1 MIFKKKKA
9 MNDKELENQATADDN
24 LTQQDEV
31 TAQNNEPAI
40 EAPESISE
48 VDQLRIELS
57 NSKDQYLRLVAEFDN
72 FRKRNAKERVELI
85 QTAGKDLIQSLLA
98 VMDDSDRAFKTL
110 ETATDINAVKEGMN
124 LVLSKLTNIL
134 NQKGLKEMESPI
146 GKEFDA
152 ELHEAI
158 TEIPAPSEDMQG
170 KVVDVMEKGYYLNDK
185 LIRYAKVIVGK

>member
-1 MIFKKKKA
+1 
-9 MNDKELENQATADDN
+9 MNDKELENQAAADDN

-31 TAQNNEPAI
+31 TAQNEEATI
-40 EAPESISE
+40 EAPDPISE

-124 LVLSKLTNIL
+124 LVLGKLTNIL
-134 NQKGLKEMESPI
+134 SQKGLKEMESPI
-146 GKEFDA
+146 GKDFDA
-152 ELHEAI
+152 ELHEAK
-158 TEIPAPSEDMQG
+158 TC
-170 KVVDVMEKGYYLNDK
+170 KEK
-185 LIRYAKVIVGK
+185 

>member
-1 MIFKKKKA
+1 
-9 MNDKELENQATADDN
+9 MNDKELDNQATADDN
-24 LTQQDEV
+24 LAQDET
-31 TAQNNEPAI
+31 TAQDNEQTN
-40 EAPESISE
+40 EAPEAISE
-48 VDQLRIELS
+48 TDQLRSELN

-98 VMDDSDRAFKTL
+98 VLDDSERAFKTM
-110 ETATDINAVKEGMN
+110 ETATDIQAVKEGMA
-124 LVLSKLTNIL
+124 LVLGKLNNIL
-134 NQKGLKEMESPI
+134 THKGLKEMESPI
-146 GKEFDA
+146 GKEFDP

-158 TEIPAPSEDMQG
+158 TEIPAPSEDLQG